1 MLTSLGG
8 HDEKTMAAQIGTLG
22 LQVLPL
28 IAMMNKELSLG
39 LQMPEIKKQLQL
51 RANNE
56 NSRQAASQS
65 A

>member
-1 MLTSLGG
+1 
-8 HDEKTMAAQIGTLG
+8 MAAQIGTLG